1 MIIPNYKV
9 WKVYDVKQ
17 LDEQTWRFN
26 IELRTGLGKVYM
38 LGFRYYP
45 EKDRIVPPTYPT
57 KGWRKYL
64 IRIPMDARAYIKKE
78 MRQYVAEYTKDS
90 EMQGVGI

>member
-26 IELRTGLGKVYM
+26 IELRTGLGRVYM

-45 EKDRIVPPTYPT
+45 GKDRIVPPTYPT
-57 KGWRKYL
+57 AGWRKYL
-64 IRIPMDARAYIKKE
+64 VRIPKDAQAHIKKE
-78 MRQYVAEYTKDS
+78 MKRHVHNMEKLQADT
-90 EMQGVGI
+90 GTH